1 MFQYLEA
8 CRVGSWI
15 GWAFSFGLG
24 SIIFDLPPLERAAIV
39 FTAFLLVTASVF
51 VLNQYVDREAD
62 RRNKVKSRL
71 PVASG
76 KITPR
81 NALIFSLLL
90 VILGLALVFT
100 VDVYLSALFLI
111 YLGLWTAYSTPPFR
125 LKALPVVDL
134 VVSGLGAGFLP
145 FFMGLGVT
153 NHLNID
159 VSLILLVAIPLTLI
173 HSGGHIIQA
182 VGDCEADSETGIN
195 TSAVKYGKKKTVI
208 VAGFMI
214 LTAVLSPFVYSVFG
228 LLSYT
233 HLFLYFIL
241 FPLSIPVAMRYADV
255 LRNPSARSVVNLQKI
270 AGKYGTI
277 AIAVVWAYA
286 VFAKTAGF

>member
-1 MFQYLEA
+1 
-8 CRVGSWI
+8 
-15 GWAFSFGLG
+15 LG
-24 SIIFDLPPLERAAIV
+24 SVIFDLPLFERAAIV

-62 RRNKVKSRL
+62 QRNKVKSRL

-90 VILGLALVFT
+90 IILGLALVFM

-153 NHLNID
+153 HHLNID
-159 VSLILLVAIPLTLI
+159 VSLILLVAVPLTLI

-182 VGDCEADSETGIN
+182 VGDYEADSETGIN

-214 LTAVLSPFVYSVFG
+214 LTAVLSPFVYSAFG
-228 LLSYT
+228 LLSYR
-233 HLFLYFIL
+233 HLLLFFIL
-241 FPLSIPVAMRYADV
+241 FPLSIPVVMRYADV
-255 LRNPSARSVVNLQKI
+255 LKDPSTRSVVNLQKT

-286 VFAKTAGF
+286 VFTKIAGF

>member
-8 CRVGSWI
+8 CRVDSWI

-24 SIIFDLPPLERAAIV
+24 SIIFDLPPLERAATV

-62 RRNKVKSRL
+62 QRNKVKSHL

-90 VILGLALVFT
+90 VISGLALVFT

-134 VVSGLGAGFLP
+134 IVSGLGAGFLP
-145 FFMGLGVT
+145 FFMGLAVT
-153 NHLNID
+153 HHLNTN
-159 VSLILLVAIPLTLI
+159 VSLIMLVAIPLTLI

-214 LTAVLSPFVYSVFG
+214 LTAVLSPFVYSAFG
-228 LLSYT
+228 LLSHT
-233 HLFLYFIL
+233 HLFLFFIL

-270 AGKYGTI
+270 AGKYGTV

-286 VFAKTAGF
+286 VFAKIAGF

>member
-1 MFQYLEA
+1 
-8 CRVGSWI
+8 
-15 GWAFSFGLG
+15 LG
-24 SIIFDLPPLERAAIV
+24 SIIFDLPTFERIAIV

-51 VLNQYVDREAD
+51 VLNQYIDREAD

-76 KITPR
+76 RITPR

-90 VILGLALVFT
+90 VILGLTLVFV

-153 NHLNID
+153 QHLSTD
-159 VSLILLVAIPLTLI
+159 VSSIMLVAVPLTLI

-182 VGDCEADSETGIN
+182 VGDYEADSKTGIN

-208 VAGFMI
+208 VAGLMI
-214 LTAVLSPFVYSVFG
+214 LTAVLSPFVYSAFG
-228 LLSYT
+228 LLAYR
-233 HLFLYFIL
+233 HLLLFFIL
-241 FPLSIPVAMRYADV
+241 FPLSIPVVMRYADV
-255 LRNPSARSVVNLQKI
+255 LKDPSTRSVVNLQKT

-277 AIAVVWAYA
+277 AIAVVWVYA
-286 VFAKTAGF
+286 VFTKIAGF